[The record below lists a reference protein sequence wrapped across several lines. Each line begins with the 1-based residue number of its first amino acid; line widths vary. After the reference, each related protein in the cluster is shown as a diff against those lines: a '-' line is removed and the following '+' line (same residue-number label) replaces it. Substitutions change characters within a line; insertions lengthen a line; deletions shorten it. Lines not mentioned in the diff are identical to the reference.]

1 MLTGVNSWRLVRIDV
16 NSLSY
21 ILVVWKEPVSLKCQ
35 KEINQLK
42 IKDMIK
48 YYVNGKEITEQEAN
62 EIKKE
67 NARLQ
72 KSLDLNDWLGIQWI
86 TEIKK

>member
-1 MLTGVNSWRLVRIDV
+1 MSKGN
-16 NSLSY
+16 NH
-21 ILVVWKEPVSLKCQ
+21 
-35 KEINQLK
+35 LK
-42 IKDMIK
+42 IKDMKK

-86 TEIKK
+86 MEIKK

>member
-1 MLTGVNSWRLVRIDV
+1 MQIKVK
-16 NSLSY
+16 SLPY

-42 IKDMIK
+42 IKDMKK

>member
-1 MLTGVNSWRLVRIDV
+1 MKRTRIFEMSKG
-16 NSLSY
+16 N
-21 ILVVWKEPVSLKCQ
+21 
-35 KEINQLK
+35 NHLK
-42 IKDMIK
+42 IKDMKK

-72 KSLDLNDWLGIQWI
+72 KSSDLNDWLGIQWI
-86 TEIKK
+86 TEINK

>member
-1 MLTGVNSWRLVRIDV
+1 MKRTRIFEMSKG
-16 NSLSY
+16 N
-21 ILVVWKEPVSLKCQ
+21 
-35 KEINQLK
+35 NHLK
-42 IKDMIK
+42 IKDMKK

-72 KSLDLNDWLGIQWI
+72 KSTDLNDWLGIQWI
-86 TEIKK
+86 TEISK

>member
-1 MLTGVNSWRLVRIDV
+1 MKSIRIFEMSKG
-16 NSLSY
+16 N
-21 ILVVWKEPVSLKCQ
+21 
-35 KEINQLK
+35 NHLK
-42 IKDMIK
+42 IKDMKK

-72 KSLDLNDWLGIQWI
+72 KSTDLNDWLGIQWI
-86 TEIKK
+86 TEISK

>member
-1 MLTGVNSWRLVRIDV
+1 MSKGN
-16 NSLSY
+16 NH
-21 ILVVWKEPVSLKCQ
+21 
-35 KEINQLK
+35 LK
-42 IKDMIK
+42 IKVMKK

-86 TEIKK
+86 TEISK

>member
-1 MLTGVNSWRLVRIDV
+1 MKRTRIFEMSKG
-16 NSLSY
+16 N
-21 ILVVWKEPVSLKCQ
+21 
-35 KEINQLK
+35 NHLK
-42 IKDMIK
+42 IKGMKK

-86 TEIKK
+86 TEISK

>member
-1 MLTGVNSWRLVRIDV
+1 M
-16 NSLSY
+16 
-21 ILVVWKEPVSLKCQ
+21 K
-35 KEINQLK
+35 
-42 IKDMIK
+42 K

-72 KSLDLNDWLGIQWI
+72 KSIDLNDWLGIQWI
-86 TEIKK
+86 TEISK

>member
-1 MLTGVNSWRLVRIDV
+1 MT
-16 NSLSY
+16 
-21 ILVVWKEPVSLKCQ
+21 
-35 KEINQLK
+35 
-42 IKDMIK
+42 K
-48 YYVNGKEITEQEAN
+48 YYVNGKQISKQEAN

-86 TEIKK
+86 TEISK

>member
-1 MLTGVNSWRLVRIDV
+1 
-16 NSLSY
+16 
-21 ILVVWKEPVSLKCQ
+21 
-35 KEINQLK
+35 
-42 IKDMIK
+42 MIK
-48 YYVNGKEITEQEAN
+48 HYVNGKEAN

-72 KSLDLNDWLGIQWI
+72 KSLDLNGWLGIQRI

>member
-1 MLTGVNSWRLVRIDV
+1 MKSIRIFEMSKG
-16 NSLSY
+16 N
-21 ILVVWKEPVSLKCQ
+21 
-35 KEINQLK
+35 NHLK
-42 IKDMIK
+42 IKDMKK

-86 TEIKK
+86 TEISK

>member
-1 MLTGVNSWRLVRIDV
+1 MKRTRIFEMSKG
-16 NSLSY
+16 N
-21 ILVVWKEPVSLKCQ
+21 
-35 KEINQLK
+35 NQLK
-42 IKDMIK
+42 IKDMKK

-72 KSLDLNDWLGIQWI
+72 KSLDLNDWIGIQWI
-86 TEIKK
+86 TEISK

>member
-1 MLTGVNSWRLVRIDV
+1 MQIKVK
-16 NSLSY
+16 SLPY
-21 ILVVWKEPVSLKCQ
+21 ILVVRKEPVSLKCQ

-42 IKDMIK
+42 IKDMKK

-72 KSLDLNDWLGIQWI
+72 KSSDLNDWLGIQWI
-86 TEIKK
+86 TEINK

>member
-1 MLTGVNSWRLVRIDV
+1 MSKGN
-16 NSLSY
+16 
-21 ILVVWKEPVSLKCQ
+21 
-35 KEINQLK
+35 NQLK
-42 IKDMIK
+42 IKDMKK

-86 TEIKK
+86 TEISK

>member
-1 MLTGVNSWRLVRIDV
+1 MQIKVK
-16 NSLSY
+16 SLPY

-42 IKDMIK
+42 IKDMKK

-86 TEIKK
+86 TEISK

>member
-1 MLTGVNSWRLVRIDV
+1 
-16 NSLSY
+16 
-21 ILVVWKEPVSLKCQ
+21 
-35 KEINQLK
+35 
-42 IKDMIK
+42 MIK

-86 TEIKK
+86 TEVKK

>member
-1 MLTGVNSWRLVRIDV
+1 MSKGN
-16 NSLSY
+16 
-21 ILVVWKEPVSLKCQ
+21 
-35 KEINQLK
+35 NQLK

-72 KSLDLNDWLGIQWI
+72 KSLDLNDWFGIQWI
-86 TEIKK
+86 TEISK